1 MPRQRIEL
9 DPIDAISIL
18 DEEGRLDQALEPSI
32 PPDDLRRLYR
42 TFLLAR
48 RFDERMLLLQRQ
60 GRIGTYLPARGH
72 EAAVLGSV
80 YPLRPTDWL
89 VPVWR
94 EWAAYV
100 WRGWPLD
107 TLILLYAG
115 LSEGTSVPDGIRD
128 LPVCVPMGTHVPHA
142 VGIAYAA
149 RARREDSVV
158 LCYFGDGASSEGVCQ
173 EAMNFAGVYQAPI
186 VFVCVNNQWA
196 ISIPRSRQTRA
207 KTLAHRAL
215 AYGFPG
221 VQVDGNDLLAVV
233 MATRE
238 AIDRA
243 REGRGPSLIEAVTY
257 RLAPHSTADDPKKYQ
272 DPAEVKLWE
281 AREPLPRLRRYLQAK
296 GVVDDALH
304 ARFEAEVDAEVRDAV
319 ERAEARMK
327 AARPESMF
335 DHVYGDVPAGVR
347 AQREEFVREQE
358 ERRASAGGPGDE
370 GRDPAPLAWR
380 CRIFPAAVTSGGRPR
395 ARSGGGRRRG
405 AGTRRDA
412 SRTAVAVQEVVDP
425 GAGALERAIG
435 RRHVDR
441 QLVEAPPGAGSR
453 LHAHPDA
460 RLVDHLAAPEIG
472 AATRAIAEVL
482 GAGLGAHVLQV
493 PEDAVAAGLAAEQRS
508 LHGELEALHGL
519 SDGRPPVGPGRE
531 ACQSPPQ
538 HGVASDR
545 KEPAEAVEH
554 ARDPPPPRRL
564 GVRRDREPLRA
575 RMGSGPPGRARR
587 GGDRAPGAAA
597 RTGRSRPRTRS
608 AALPRAPPSAA
619 RAPAPAG

>member
-107 TLILLYAG
+107 NLILLYAG

-335 DHVYGDVPAGVR
+335 DHVYGDVPAEVR

-358 ERRASAGGPGDE
+358 ERRS
-370 GRDPAPLAWR
+370 
-380 CRIFPAAVTSGGRPR
+380 
-395 ARSGGGRRRG
+395 
-405 AGTRRDA
+405 
-412 SRTAVAVQEVVDP
+412 
-425 GAGALERAIG
+425 
-435 RRHVDR
+435 
-441 QLVEAPPGAGSR
+441 
-453 LHAHPDA
+453 
-460 RLVDHLAAPEIG
+460 
-472 AATRAIAEVL
+472 
-482 GAGLGAHVLQV
+482 
-493 PEDAVAAGLAAEQRS
+493 
-508 LHGELEALHGL
+508 
-519 SDGRPPVGPGRE
+519 
-531 ACQSPPQ
+531 
-538 HGVASDR
+538 
-545 KEPAEAVEH
+545 
-554 ARDPPPPRRL
+554 
-564 GVRRDREPLRA
+564 
-575 RMGSGPPGRARR
+575 
-587 GGDRAPGAAA
+587 
-597 RTGRSRPRTRS
+597 
-608 AALPRAPPSAA
+608 
-619 RAPAPAG
+619 

>member
-48 RFDERMLLLQRQ
+48 RFDERKLQLQRQ

-115 LSEGTSVPDGIRD
+115 FSEGTSVPDGIRD

-233 MATRE
+233 TATRE
-238 AIDRA
+238 AIARA

-327 AARPESMF
+327 AALPESMF
-335 DHVYGDVPAGVR
+335 DHVYGDVPAEVR

-358 ERRASAGGPGDE
+358 ERRS
-370 GRDPAPLAWR
+370 
-380 CRIFPAAVTSGGRPR
+380 
-395 ARSGGGRRRG
+395 
-405 AGTRRDA
+405 
-412 SRTAVAVQEVVDP
+412 
-425 GAGALERAIG
+425 
-435 RRHVDR
+435 
-441 QLVEAPPGAGSR
+441 
-453 LHAHPDA
+453 
-460 RLVDHLAAPEIG
+460 
-472 AATRAIAEVL
+472 
-482 GAGLGAHVLQV
+482 
-493 PEDAVAAGLAAEQRS
+493 
-508 LHGELEALHGL
+508 
-519 SDGRPPVGPGRE
+519 
-531 ACQSPPQ
+531 
-538 HGVASDR
+538 
-545 KEPAEAVEH
+545 
-554 ARDPPPPRRL
+554 
-564 GVRRDREPLRA
+564 
-575 RMGSGPPGRARR
+575 
-587 GGDRAPGAAA
+587 
-597 RTGRSRPRTRS
+597 
-608 AALPRAPPSAA
+608 
-619 RAPAPAG
+619 

>member
-107 TLILLYAG
+107 NLILLYAG

-142 VGIAYAA
+142 VGIACAA

-158 LCYFGDGASSEGVCQ
+158 LCYFGDGASSEGICQ
-173 EAMNFAGVYQAPI
+173 EAMNFAGVFQAPI

-281 AREPLPRLRRYLQAK
+281 AREPLPRFRRYLQAK

-335 DHVYGDVPAGVR
+335 DHVYGDVPAEVR

-358 ERRASAGGPGDE
+358 ERRS
-370 GRDPAPLAWR
+370 
-380 CRIFPAAVTSGGRPR
+380 
-395 ARSGGGRRRG
+395 
-405 AGTRRDA
+405 
-412 SRTAVAVQEVVDP
+412 
-425 GAGALERAIG
+425 
-435 RRHVDR
+435 
-441 QLVEAPPGAGSR
+441 
-453 LHAHPDA
+453 
-460 RLVDHLAAPEIG
+460 
-472 AATRAIAEVL
+472 
-482 GAGLGAHVLQV
+482 
-493 PEDAVAAGLAAEQRS
+493 
-508 LHGELEALHGL
+508 
-519 SDGRPPVGPGRE
+519 
-531 ACQSPPQ
+531 
-538 HGVASDR
+538 
-545 KEPAEAVEH
+545 
-554 ARDPPPPRRL
+554 
-564 GVRRDREPLRA
+564 
-575 RMGSGPPGRARR
+575 
-587 GGDRAPGAAA
+587 
-597 RTGRSRPRTRS
+597 
-608 AALPRAPPSAA
+608 
-619 RAPAPAG
+619 

>member
-1 MPRQRIEL
+1 
-9 DPIDAISIL
+9 
-18 DEEGRLDQALEPSI
+18 
-32 PPDDLRRLYR
+32 
-42 TFLLAR
+42 
-48 RFDERMLLLQRQ
+48 MLLLQRQ

-107 TLILLYAG
+107 NLILLYAG

-142 VGIAYAA
+142 VGIACAA

-221 VQVDGNDLLAVV
+221 IQVDGNDLLAMVT
-233 MATRE
+233 ATRE
-238 AIDRA
+238 AIARA

-347 AQREEFVREQE
+347 AQREEFAREQE
-358 ERRASAGGPGDE
+358 ERRS
-370 GRDPAPLAWR
+370 
-380 CRIFPAAVTSGGRPR
+380 
-395 ARSGGGRRRG
+395 
-405 AGTRRDA
+405 
-412 SRTAVAVQEVVDP
+412 
-425 GAGALERAIG
+425 
-435 RRHVDR
+435 
-441 QLVEAPPGAGSR
+441 
-453 LHAHPDA
+453 
-460 RLVDHLAAPEIG
+460 
-472 AATRAIAEVL
+472 
-482 GAGLGAHVLQV
+482 
-493 PEDAVAAGLAAEQRS
+493 
-508 LHGELEALHGL
+508 
-519 SDGRPPVGPGRE
+519 
-531 ACQSPPQ
+531 
-538 HGVASDR
+538 
-545 KEPAEAVEH
+545 
-554 ARDPPPPRRL
+554 
-564 GVRRDREPLRA
+564 
-575 RMGSGPPGRARR
+575 
-587 GGDRAPGAAA
+587 
-597 RTGRSRPRTRS
+597 
-608 AALPRAPPSAA
+608 
-619 RAPAPAG
+619 